1 MGSWID
7 GAPTEQLYPG
17 QDMGR
22 PQRGPGALARPMR
35 RLIAFCLDWFL
46 IEGVFLALSQGPL
59 SGVDTALVD
68 SAQLVIFWLYLVS
81 AVGFMGHTVG
91 HFALGMQVQRLDG
104 QPAGWLTAL
113 IRQSMVMLILPVVI
127 MDADHRGLHDR
138 ARHTVLTMIR

>member
-46 IEGVFLALSQGPL
+46 IEGVFWALSQGPL

-68 SAQLVIFWLYLVS
+68 SAQLVIFGSILYLLLALWGTQWGTS
-81 AVGFMGHTVG
+81 PWECRFSGWTGNPLVG
-91 HFALGMQVQRLDG
+91 L
-104 QPAGWLTAL
+104 
-113 IRQSMVMLILPVVI
+113 LP
-127 MDADHRGLHDR
+127 
-138 ARHTVLTMIR
+138 